1 MDHLII
7 DYQMPNLA
15 QARLIRF
22 SNPVL
27 RLSASIRVLIS
38 YDLF

>member
-15 QARLIRF
+15 QARLISS
-22 SNPVL
+22 SNPD
-27 RLSASIRVLIS
+27 
-38 YDLF
+38 YDYLLLFVC